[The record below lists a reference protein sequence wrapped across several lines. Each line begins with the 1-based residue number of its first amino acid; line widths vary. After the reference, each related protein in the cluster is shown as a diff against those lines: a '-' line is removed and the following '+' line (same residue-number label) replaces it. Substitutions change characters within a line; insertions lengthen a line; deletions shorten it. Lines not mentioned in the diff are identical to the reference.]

1 MYDRRVEGWVDQEPF
16 LFPAKFDDGLEIE
29 IQINAE
35 FGDYL
40 KAKAEAEKYAIV
52 IGRLTTEFRKDM
64 ETVWIHNGLKLFDGG
79 NDNLLIHTDWSL
91 KHYEEQGILEETLED
106 EASYTSLDSYNSKD
120 PDWLS
125 AQLKNC
131 KFISSYAK
139 DNPGRED
146 IAESYLPYLAVRY
159 RPERISKSLKIKIE
173 KAIPNRIRYFDNKNF
188 NMYPME
194 QKDER

>member
-1 MYDRRVEGWVDQEPF
+1 M
-16 LFPAKFDDGLEIE
+16 
-29 IQINAE
+29 
-35 FGDYL
+35 
-40 KAKAEAEKYAIV
+40 
-52 IGRLTTEFRKDM
+52 
-64 ETVWIHNGLKLFDGG
+64 
-79 NDNLLIHTDWSL
+79 

-159 RPERISKSLKIKIE
+159 RPERISKSLKEKIE